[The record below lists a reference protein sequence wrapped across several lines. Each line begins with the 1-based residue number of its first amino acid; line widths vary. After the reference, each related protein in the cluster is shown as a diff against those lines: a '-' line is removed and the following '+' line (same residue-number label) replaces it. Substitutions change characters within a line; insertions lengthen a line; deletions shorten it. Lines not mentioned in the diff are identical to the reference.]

1 MTDFDEDFEKTDAGA
16 AEATPATAGD
26 IKKNGFMVF
35 NGDRPCRVVDYST
48 AKTGKHGHA
57 KASITG
63 IDIFTGKKYEDSVP
77 TSHNVYIPGIV
88 RTAWQVMSIDDGY
101 VTLFDPNTGNQR
113 SDLPLPSETDD
124 DVKNAQIIKDG
135 YEDGKTINVTVL
147 SSMGIEKI
155 VDPKEDNS

>member
-1 MTDFDEDFEKTDAGA
+1 MTDFDEDFEQTDAGA

-88 RTAWQVMSIDDGY
+88 RTAWQVLSIDDGY

-124 DVKNAQIIKDG
+124 DIKNSEIIKDG
-135 YEDGKTINVTVL
+135 VENGKTMNVTVL

-155 VDPKEDNS
+155 IDPKEDNS